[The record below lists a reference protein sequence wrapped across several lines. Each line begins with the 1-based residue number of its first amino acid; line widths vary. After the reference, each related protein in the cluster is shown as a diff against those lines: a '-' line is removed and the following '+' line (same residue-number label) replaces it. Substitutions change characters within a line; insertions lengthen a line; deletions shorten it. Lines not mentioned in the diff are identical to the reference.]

1 MHFTRLWN
9 EKSAKNKH
17 HLKLICRI
25 YIKYNPQTQVTS
37 IASHTKNAVMGIGL
51 GLKTYRITFCLMVAG
66 LLSSQA
72 MLLSS
77 LHI

>member
-1 MHFTRLWN
+1 
-9 EKSAKNKH
+9 
-17 HLKLICRI
+17 
-25 YIKYNPQTQVTS
+25 
-37 IASHTKNAVMGIGL
+37 MGIGL
-51 GLKTYRITFCLMVAG
+51 GLKTYRITFGLMVAG